1 MAEFQIDLKE
11 CLRIKKEF
19 TAMIKELRKCEKRLY
34 AAKR

>member
-19 TAMIKELRKCEKRLY
+19 TAMIKELRKCEKDCMQ
-34 AAKR
+34 